1 MSFTTPVTERSCPGC
16 FPIFQENQLGHMGLG
31 GCLCEEVSTPSP
43 LRGTRLVFENDF
55 QDLEEEVVAAAE
67 NAEEEEEEEKPKV
80 DVTKPL
86 VGPLFAL
93 PCGVKIP
100 ECAICM
106 DDIEMVNMTITTCG
120 HTFHASCVFRA
131 LENNETC
138 PLCRHPLVDLPQE
151 EEDDEDEYEDVD
163 SDDEDSDSEAGS
175 DDESEEDASKV
186 NLEQLA
192 EKLTHMGYTMADI
205 LAIFVI
211 DLKSGTNEARYS
223 DQFAEKLTKDIDS
236 IADGTI
242 SLSHRDNR
250 SYAAVAAKAASPQVE
265 VSAQVSAQVQENV

>member
-1 MSFTTPVTERSCPGC
+1 
-16 FPIFQENQLGHMGLG
+16 MGPG
-31 GCLCEEVSTPSP
+31 GCLCDEVSENEEEFMTPSP
-43 LRGTRLVFENDF
+43 LRGVRLAFEVEELVWHESTRARFPIAV
-55 QDLEEEVVAAAE
+55 EEHAVAAANAEE
-67 NAEEEEEEEKPKV
+67 NAEEEVEEEKPKI

-138 PLCRHPLVDLPQE
+138 PLCRHPLVDVSE
-151 EEDDEDEYEDVD
+151 EEEDEYEEID
-163 SDDEDSDSEAGS
+163 SDEGSDSDSESGSDDS

-192 EKLTHMGYTMADI
+192 DKLTHMGYTMADI

-250 SYAAVAAKAASPQVE
+250 SYAAVAAKAAQAPAE
-265 VSAQVSAQVQENV
+265 AQKEAQESV